1 MALLR
6 DHSAKQNREDSAMEG
21 FTEKISEIVVGVTS
35 KDLTPQAIEKARQLF
50 LDGIAV
56 AVAGSIKEEP
66 PSILAAH
73 LKAKGAKEECSVIGF
88 GFKTHPVDAAYINGS
103 SMHVLDY
110 EPMWSPAN
118 HAVSTNLPAILS
130 LAEVLDFNGLEA
142 ATALVK
148 GTETQGW
155 LRQCSGHFDA
165 KSIKNHPPG
174 QVGPISSCVA
184 AGHVLGFDA
193 ETQRHAFGIA
203 ASRCGALN
211 ANAGTMVKMTHCGVA
226 VSLGLDAAMLA
237 SNGFTANPNIFE
249 VDKGYMQLYMPE
261 FDYEGMLKFGPPFRL
276 VDPGYSIKMFPSQ
289 FGTHFVITAALEA
302 RKQIDDVSKIKE
314 INLTTPVM
322 HYVNRPQP
330 HQGLAGKFS
339 FQYTCCAAL
348 LDGEVVIDTFEDERR
363 FAPDMEAMLEKVNLT
378 QDENRPARFE
388 EEVVDLEVV
397 MEDGTKVVTRCDG
410 PRGSWNGEPLEPGAH
425 EAKVRMCLDCRLN
438 NADAERIIELS
449 NNLEQLENK
458 DLREVL
464 AIAAKPKS

>member
-1 MALLR
+1 
-6 DHSAKQNREDSAMEG
+6 MEN
-21 FTEKISEIVVGVTS
+21 FTKKISEIIVGISS
-35 KDLTPQAIEKARQLF
+35 KDMTTLSIEKARQLF

-73 LKAKGAKEECSVIGF
+73 IRSKGAKEISSVIGF
-88 GFKTHPVDAAYINGS
+88 GFKTHPVDAAYINGG

-118 HAVSTNLPAILS
+118 HAISTNLPAILS
-130 LAEVLDFNGLEA
+130 LSETLDFNGLEA

-155 LRQCSGHFDA
+155 IREGSGDYDA

-174 QVGPISSCVA
+174 LVGPLSSCVT
-184 AGHVLGFDA
+184 AGHILEFDA
-193 ETQRHAFGIA
+193 NTQRHAFGIA

-211 ANAGTMVKMTHCGVA
+211 ANAGTMVKMTHCGIG
-226 VSLGLDAAMLA
+226 VSMGLDAAMLA
-237 SNGFTANPNIFE
+237 SNGFTANPDIFE
-249 VDKGYMQLYMPE
+249 CDKGYVAMYMPN

-302 RKQIDDVSKIKE
+302 REQIEDISKIKK
-314 INLTTPVM
+314 INLTTPSM
-322 HYVNRPQP
+322 EYVNRPAP

-339 FQYTCCAAL
+339 FQYTACAAL

-363 FAPDMEAMLEKVNLT
+363 FAPDMEAMLKKVSLT
-378 QDENRPARFE
+378 QDTERPARFE

-397 MEDGTKVVTRCDG
+397 LEDGTKVVTRCDG
-410 PRGSWNGEPLEPGAH
+410 PKGSWNGEPLEPGAH
-425 EAKVRMCLDCRLN
+425 AEKLRMCLDCRLN
-438 NADAERIIELS
+438 ERDRERIIELGS
-449 NNLEQLENK
+449 NLEQLENR
-458 DLREVL
+458 DLREVM
-464 AIAAKPKS
+464 AIASKPKS